1 MEKLKSAVIG
11 LGRISV
17 MHLNAIMRSPDAEL
31 VAVCDIDEEKL
42 NTAVQKYG
50 VNGYLDY
57 EEMLNNEKLDVVH
70 ICLPHYLHVPVSLAA
85 FKRGVNVLCEKP
97 MSISYADAVTAVEAA
112 EKANLRYG
120 IIFQCRFNDSSV
132 LVKNAV
138 TSGKLGKILSASS
151 FLTWSRSDD
160 YYSHSDW
167 KGTWDKEG
175 GGVVIDQAIHS
186 IDLINWLVDSPVK
199 SVQSS
204 IFNRHHKKVVVE
216 DTAEGLIEYENG
228 VLYSFY
234 CMNNFAADEPIRLEI
249 LCENGKAVFN
259 YDEATITYNNKTV
272 EHVINDGKDEKVAGG
287 KDYWGLRHY
296 AEVQQFYNAVL
307 NREQL
312 KVSGAEA
319 LKTQKIICEIYN
331 KGKKYLSD

>member
-1 MEKLKSAVIG
+1 MEKLKCAVIG

-17 MHLNAIMRSPDAEL
+17 MHLNAIMRSLDAEL

-167 KGTWDKEG
+167 KGG
-175 GGVVIDQAIHS
+175 I
-186 IDLINWLVDSPVK
+186 
-199 SVQSS
+199 
-204 IFNRHHKKVVVE
+204 KK
-216 DTAEGLIEYENG
+216 
-228 VLYSFY
+228 
-234 CMNNFAADEPIRLEI
+234 AA
-249 LCENGKAVFN
+249 A
-259 YDEATITYNNKTV
+259 
-272 EHVINDGKDEKVAGG
+272 
-287 KDYWGLRHY
+287 W
-296 AEVQQFYNAVL
+296 
-307 NREQL
+307 
-312 KVSGAEA
+312 
-319 LKTQKIICEIYN
+319 
-331 KGKKYLSD
+331 